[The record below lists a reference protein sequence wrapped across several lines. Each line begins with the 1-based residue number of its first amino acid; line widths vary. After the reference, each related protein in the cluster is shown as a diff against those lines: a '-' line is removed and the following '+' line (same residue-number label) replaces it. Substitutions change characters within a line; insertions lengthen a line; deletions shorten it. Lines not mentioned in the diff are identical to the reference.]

1 MSELV
6 SIMPKITRK
15 KNKVLI
21 VANSKGLAVRHGS
34 SSSLVVAQLMGIWI
48 GIARTL
54 DDQMMTVRQRS
65 CDRVMNWRGF

>member
-15 KNKVLI
+15 KNKILI

-48 GIARTL
+48 GIARTW
-54 DDQMMTVRQRS
+54 MIR
-65 CDRVMNWRGF
+65 